1 MLNSKDLS
9 FVGYTYKNFEA
20 VKGLHQSAG
29 LLHIVANK
37 CLVKCTAVE
46 LHGFL
51 FMPMSLWPLLVSFL
65 TCEPCTHADLQRSS
79 SFTRHSVGSSSG
91 RVFHSVASVS
101 KLHIIHWSV
110 LYLWILTL
118 PDTADMDSSMEPDG
132 TDTHMRSGSSGDPM
146 VPWSPL
152 QFPEAP
158 CPTPASV
165 PLDDVAASEETWL
178 LLFRSHA
185 LLIVGEHV
193 LLYKLEVS
201 LQCVSS
207 ENREGQ
213 CFLTLVA
220 QVGIVLDCCLPCGS
234 SWPVLT
240 YKWRG
245 GKLC

>member
-29 LLHIVANK
+29 LLNIVANK
-37 CLVKCTAVE
+37 CIVKWTAVK

-51 FMPMSLWPLLVSFL
+51 FMQMSLWPLLVSFL

-152 QFPEAP
+152 RFSWSTLSYTSISAPRWCGCIWRDLAAFIQVP
-158 CPTPASV
+158 CPS
-165 PLDDVAASEETWL
+165 D
-178 LLFRSHA
+178 R
-185 LLIVGEHV
+185 
-193 LLYKLEVS
+193 
-201 LQCVSS
+201 
-207 ENREGQ
+207 
-213 CFLTLVA
+213 
-220 QVGIVLDCCLPCGS
+220 
-234 SWPVLT
+234 
-240 YKWRG
+240 
-245 GKLC
+245 

>member
-1 MLNSKDLS
+1 MMLNSKDLS

-91 RVFHSVASVS
+91 RVFHSMASLS
-101 KLHIIHWSV
+101 ELHKIHWSILIFGSLHSQIQQTWTHQWNRMERTPTCALV
-110 LYLWILTL
+110 HRETLWCHDL
-118 PDTADMDSSMEPDG
+118 PCG
-132 TDTHMRSGSSGDPM
+132 
-146 VPWSPL
+146 
-152 QFPEAP
+152 FPEAP

-234 SWPVLT
+234 S
-240 YKWRG
+240 
-245 GKLC
+245 

>member
-1 MLNSKDLS
+1 MFLQMMLNSKDLS

-51 FMPMSLWPLLVSFL
+51 FMPMSLWPLLASSL
-65 TCEPCTHADLQRSS
+65 TFEPCTHADLQRSS

-146 VPWSPL
+146 VP
-152 QFPEAP
+152 
-158 CPTPASV
+158 
-165 PLDDVAASEETWL
+165 
-178 LLFRSHA
+178 
-185 LLIVGEHV
+185 
-193 LLYKLEVS
+193 
-201 LQCVSS
+201 
-207 ENREGQ
+207 
-213 CFLTLVA
+213 
-220 QVGIVLDCCLPCGS
+220 
-234 SWPVLT
+234 
-240 YKWRG
+240 
-245 GKLC
+245 